1 MVAAFRRQNGKASAT
16 PIPPRT
22 DSALTPPAPTPTKPM
37 GISLNPR
44 HLKRYGQIAG
54 LLVKYGRSDLVRD
67 AGLEATLEE
76 PATTDPADTPKAEE
90 LAADLERLGPTFV
103 KLGQLLSSRVDLL
116 PPAYTEALSRL
127 QEKVEPFPYEDVE
140 RIVEEELKVRISAAF
155 QEFEPKPIAAAS
167 LGQVHRARLRSGRE
181 VVVKVQRP
189 DIRDGVI
196 DDFDALAE
204 LAAFMD
210 KHTEAGRR
218 ARFVGAVEE
227 MRRSVLQELDYRRE
241 ASNLHLLGDNLA
253 EFDRIVV
260 PRPVDDY
267 VTSRVLT
274 MDYVRGRKVTRISPL
289 ATMEI
294 DGEILADQLFQAY
307 LKQVLVDGFF
317 HADPHPG
324 NVFLTDDGRIA
335 LIDVGM
341 VGRLAPEMQDSM
353 LRMLLAM
360 SDGRGRDA
368 ADVAIDMGERTE
380 VFDAA
385 GFRAEIARLVLDF
398 HTATTENLQI
408 GKVVM
413 ELTRAAGAHGL
424 IIPQQLTMLGKT
436 LLNLDEV
443 GRTLDP
449 AFRPN
454 AAIQDHAADL
464 MRRRTLKSASPA
476 NLLNSLLETNE
487 FVQRLPGRLNRMFDA
502 VTEKEL
508 EVRVQVANDDL
519 LLAGLQKIANR
530 IATGAVLAALIVGAS
545 MLMRVDTEFRVLGY
559 PGFAI
564 LLFLAA
570 AIGGIILIF
579 DVAMTDRATNRR
591 HGRKPE

>member
-1 MVAAFRRQNGKASAT
+1 
-16 PIPPRT
+16 
-22 DSALTPPAPTPTKPM
+22 M

-54 LLVKYGRSDLVRD
+54 LLAKYGRSDLVRD

-76 PATTDPADTPKAEE
+76 MPQADPADAPKAEE
-90 LAADLERLGPTFV
+90 LAADLERLGPTYV

-127 QEKVEPFPYEDVE
+127 QEHVEPFPYEDVE

-155 QEFEPKPIAAAS
+155 QEFEPRPIAAAS

-204 LAAFMD
+204 LAGFMD

-218 ARFVGAVEE
+218 VRFLGAVEE

-241 ASNLHLLGDNLA
+241 ASNLHTLGENLA

-260 PRPVDDY
+260 PSPIDDY

-274 MDYVRGRKVTRISPL
+274 MDYVRGRNVTRISPL

-368 ADVAIDMGERTE
+368 ADVAIDMGERTAS
-380 VFDAA
+380 FDPA
-385 GFRAEIARLVLDF
+385 GFRSEIGRLVLDF
-398 HTATTENLQI
+398 HTATAENLQI
-408 GKVVM
+408 GRLVM
-413 ELTRAAGAHGL
+413 DLTRTASAHGL

-449 AFRPN
+449 GFQPN
-454 AAIQDHAADL
+454 LAIQRHAADL

-508 EVRVQVANDDL
+508 EVKVRVANDDL

-530 IATGAVLAALIVGAS
+530 IATGAVLAALIIGAS
-545 MLMRVDTEFRVLGY
+545 MLMQVDTAFRLLGY

-564 LLFLAA
+564 ILFLGA
-570 AIGGIILIF
+570 AIGGIILIV
-579 DVAMTDRATNRR
+579 DVAMTDRATRSQP
-591 HGRKPE
+591 GRKPE